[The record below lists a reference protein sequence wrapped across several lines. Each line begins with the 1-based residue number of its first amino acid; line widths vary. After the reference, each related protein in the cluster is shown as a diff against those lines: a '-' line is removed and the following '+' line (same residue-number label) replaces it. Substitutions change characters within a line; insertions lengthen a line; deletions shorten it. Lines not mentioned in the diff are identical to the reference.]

1 MNGYVDDGVHVV
13 DTFFMFSY
21 RLNFESHSLL
31 TSLIYFYFVSLR
43 LCLSSFARCLLF
55 LNGYL
60 AHIERC
66 CFLFRFCLCFY
77 YEVIMSVSM
86 WLCVNEM
93 KKSSGFGDILRAYSA
108 TIFWL
113 VFCFWRGWTTEWT
126 SFLSKSIIGFQQ
138 SIYLFIATSWSNEW
152 PLNAQSERTTKKH
165 QWIFRFCGNKKN
177 RKHNENTQFFT
188 PNRICAFKKSPIG
201 TQTIRRAWA
210 SKRERRRKRQ
220 QRAIKIA

>member
-93 KKSSGFGDILRAYSA
+93 KKKQRLWWHIARIFCNNFLACLLLLARLNNWMDFFSFKVDYRLSTVNIFIYSHE
-108 TIFWL
+108 L
-113 VFCFWRGWTTEWT
+113 VEWV
-126 SFLSKSIIGFQQ
+126 
-138 SIYLFIATSWSNEW
+138 A
-152 PLNAQSERTTKKH
+152 A
-165 QWIFRFCGNKKN
+165 
-177 RKHNENTQFFT
+177 
-188 PNRICAFKKSPIG
+188 
-201 TQTIRRAWA
+201 
-210 SKRERRRKRQ
+210 
-220 QRAIKIA
+220 